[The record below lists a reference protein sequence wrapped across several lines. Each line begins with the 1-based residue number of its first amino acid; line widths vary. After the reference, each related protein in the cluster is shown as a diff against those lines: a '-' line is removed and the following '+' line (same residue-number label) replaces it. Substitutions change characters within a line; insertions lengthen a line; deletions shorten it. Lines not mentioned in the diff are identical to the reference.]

1 MARIVVADTPPLRY
15 LVVTELTHLLPAI
28 YGEVII
34 PESVAR
40 ERSHASAPQPVRQW
54 IASPPMWL
62 RAFPAPSDAGS
73 LSMPHLDAGE
83 RDAILIALHI
93 KADLLLMDERDGV
106 DEARQLGLSVT
117 GTPGVLDLAAERGL
131 IELAPAIARLR
142 QTNVRAD
149 PALLDR
155 MIAADLKRRSQ

>member
-1 MARIVVADTPPLRY
+1 
-15 LVVTELTHLLPAI
+15 
-28 YGEVII
+28 
-34 PESVAR
+34 
-40 ERSHASAPQPVRQW
+40 
-54 IASPPMWL
+54 
-62 RAFPAPSDAGS
+62 
-73 LSMPHLDAGE
+73 MPHLDAGE